1 MFCLRAPVLASKVSG
16 FTLKIGLIISAGSVR
31 DGVRGHGLDGQHQG
45 RMVGL
50 RMSQRGARLHQLGR
64 TGGLHQ
70 GQAQRAG
77 AFKCQVEVFLMQG
90 DAKTRRKCAFDHS
103 LTMHFKYPRCCKTTQ
118 QRLPHGGRV
127 GTGLGGKDQ
136 SLAYGGDV
144 QGYDNLVGNL
154 AGLAVAVATYASDVF
169 THQLKQRAD
178 AIKHRRIT
186 AHHDG
191 QGGVAR
197 PDLTARQANSA
208 QPAKNV
214 KLADWRPQ
222 HC

>member
-1 MFCLRAPVLASKVSG
+1 MFCLRAPALGSKASG
-16 FTLKIGLIISAGSVR
+16 FTLKIRLIGSAGSVR

-103 LTMHFKYPRCCKTTQ
+103 LSMHFKNRVIKTHSQTNLMDLLHEVGDKDRITILYDPLDMKTT
-118 QRLPHGGRV
+118 RI
-127 GTGLGGKDQ
+127 
-136 SLAYGGDV
+136 
-144 QGYDNLVGNL
+144 LVG
-154 AGLAVAVATYASDVF
+154 
-169 THQLKQRAD
+169 
-178 AIKHRRIT
+178 
-186 AHHDG
+186 
-191 QGGVAR
+191 
-197 PDLTARQANSA
+197 
-208 QPAKNV
+208 
-214 KLADWRPQ
+214 
-222 HC
+222 